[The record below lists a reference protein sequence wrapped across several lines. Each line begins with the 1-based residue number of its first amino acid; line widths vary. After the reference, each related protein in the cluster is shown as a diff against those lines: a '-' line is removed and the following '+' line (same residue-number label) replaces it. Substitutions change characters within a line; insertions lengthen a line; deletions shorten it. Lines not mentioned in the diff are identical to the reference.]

1 MIDYMFFSR
10 NSLRT
15 VGLLGPFDMDWI
27 KSNKIV
33 GFPHPHVPSDHL
45 PLMVELEIVSNQN
58 GSMNTNGNS
67 NGNYHYQQT
76 NLNNNSN
83 SSSRQVLHHSSSGSN
98 GVAQFGQM
106 IPINNQN
113 FLRK

>member
-1 MIDYMFFSR
+1 
-10 NSLRT
+10 
-15 VGLLGPFDMDWI
+15 MDWI

-45 PLMVELEIVSNQN
+45 PLMVELEITYGNQN
-58 GSMNTNGNS
+58 GNGNNS
-67 NGNYHYQQT
+67 NGNGLSNNFNHYQSM
-76 NLNNNSN
+76 NNRGGLHHSNSNNNNNNNNS
-83 SSSRQVLHHSSSGSN
+83 SN